1 MKNFEGTIEDL
12 SLSYTAEF
20 KGYHGPCLIINAIVK
35 SLKARSIIEFSFS
48 NIYLDR
54 DFDDVRFAVED
65 RIRDEAER
73 VGWV

>member
-20 KGYHGPCLIINAIVK
+20 KGYNGSLLIINTIVK
-35 SLKARSIIEFSFS
+35 SLKARSTIEFSFS
-48 NIYLDR
+48 HLYCDR
-54 DFDDVRFAVED
+54 DSDDVRFEVED
-65 RIRDEAER
+65 WIREEAKR